1 MAETPAILARIQ
13 KQRLA
18 VEYLRI
24 LLTPKGTE
32 ERNALI
38 DAFREKAEHFGLT
51 AIWER
56 ENLDFCLRVL
66 KGETDP
72 GYWWTK

>member
-1 MAETPAILARIQ
+1 M
-13 KQRLA
+13 
-18 VEYLRI
+18 
-24 LLTPKGTE
+24 
-32 ERNALI
+32 I